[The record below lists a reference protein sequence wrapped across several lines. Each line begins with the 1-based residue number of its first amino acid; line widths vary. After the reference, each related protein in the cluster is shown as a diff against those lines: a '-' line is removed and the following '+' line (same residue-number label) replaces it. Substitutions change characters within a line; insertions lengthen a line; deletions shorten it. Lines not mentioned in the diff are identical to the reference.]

1 MEYREETTRIFDI
14 PKILAIFAR
23 EVRGDLGLFALEHLR
38 PQGDLPALEERVEL
52 FRSYVSCRDKYG
64 EWPWNARVG
73 CIVPVVQTAAA
84 SGFLSGEELVA
95 VGAFL
100 GLARTTRERL
110 AANKAEFPLFE
121 GQARRIRDFSEE
133 IDALGV
139 LDDAGRLYDS
149 ATPELAEIRQTLESL
164 KRQIRRTVQAL
175 LDTPSFAQMLQEK
188 VVAFRNGHFVF
199 LVRQDQMSRFPGTVT
214 DRSGSGNSVYMEP
227 SALVPI
233 NNRIALAAR
242 DEQDEV
248 QRILRSLT
256 AKVLAR
262 INAITEAQSAL
273 GDLDL
278 FYGAAEIMKK
288 KRWKLAQYVRR
299 TLFSLKMARH
309 PLLGE
314 NAVAVDI
321 KCGDRYRSL
330 VITGP
335 NTGGKTVV
343 LKTAGVCVYL
353 AWCGLPIPAGEDSVV
368 GDIGSIYA
376 DIGDEQS
383 IEQNLSTFSAHVKN
397 IITILDQSNRSSLIL
412 LDELGAGTDP
422 QEGAALGIAILE
434 ALTREKGL
442 TLATTHHNPVKQYAL
457 TAPGVE
463 TASMEFD
470 GETLSPTYRMLL
482 GVPGRSNALLIA
494 QRYGMPGAI
503 IESARSVLSEQDVP
517 VEELIAELNERK
529 AWLDREEA
537 ELAHLRRVLSEE
549 REQYGIKTR
558 ELENKSDAILAKAER
573 QAATLLE
580 QAEESSRSLIR
591 RLEDAAKSAA
601 HRSIREEGDAVR
613 NVRKKLEKRQE
624 ARLLK
629 SAVREE
635 FVPAVGMTAQIAG
648 TDIAGTIEAIRGGK
662 ATLRAGAMKMEVDAR
677 KLTATEKKP
686 KSVSIPQERPRPAP
700 DMVPPSVMVRGM
712 NVQEAIPIVER
723 YLDAAMR
730 LGYSQVT
737 VIHGRGEG
745 ILRREVHALCASL
758 KYVESYRL
766 GEASEGGFGV
776 TIVTFRR

>member
-1 MEYREETTRIFDI
+1 MDYREETARILDI

-23 EVRGDLGLFALEHLR
+23 GVRGDLGLFALEHLR
-38 PQGDLPALEERVEL
+38 PQEDLRALEERVEL

-64 EWPWNARVG
+64 EWAWNMRVA
-73 CIVPVVQTAAA
+73 CIVPVVQTAAS
-84 SGFLSGEELVA
+84 SGLLTGEELVA

-100 GLARTTRERL
+100 ALARTTRERL
-110 AANKAEFPLFE
+110 AAHKAEFPLFE

-149 ATPELAEIRQTLESL
+149 ATPVLAEIRQTLESL
-164 KRQIRRTVQAL
+164 KRQIRRTVQTL

-233 NNRIALAAR
+233 NNRIALATR

-248 QRILRSLT
+248 QRILRRLT
-256 AKVLAR
+256 AKILAR
-262 INAITEAQSAL
+262 TNALAEAQSAL

-278 FYGAAEIMKK
+278 FYGAAEIMAK

-299 TLFSLKMARH
+299 TVFSLKMARH
-309 PLLGE
+309 PLLGD
-314 NAVAVDI
+314 NAVPVDI

-397 IITILDQSNRSSLIL
+397 IITILDRSNRSSLIL

-422 QEGAALGIAILE
+422 QEGAALGIAILD

-482 GVPGRSNALLIA
+482 GVPGRSNALLVA
-494 QRYGMPGAI
+494 QRYGMPETI
-503 IESARSVLSEQDVP
+503 IESARSVLSKQDVP

-537 ELAHLRRVLSEE
+537 ELAHLRRTLSEE
-549 REQYGIKTR
+549 REQYGAKTR

-573 QAATLLE
+573 QAAALLE

-591 RLEDAAKSAA
+591 RLEDSAKSAA
-601 HRSIREEGDAVR
+601 HRGIREENDAVR
-613 NVRKKLEKRQE
+613 ATRKKLEKRQE

-629 SAVREE
+629 SVVREE
-635 FVPAVGMTAQIAG
+635 FVPAVGKTAQIAG

-686 KSVSIPQERPRPAP
+686 KNVAIPQERPRPAP